1 MNHLKKLKTYPI
13 DLLFVLSYYDKI
25 LFTHPKKMKLVILFM
40 LHVLLLVVL
49 YLAPFIYNN
58 YYFNLFYICLIFA
71 MICGW
76 IIFNG
81 ECWINLWEKKIL
93 NPKYKSG
100 ENLDVNPSIDYITS
114 GIISKLNKNKNV
126 INEDDYIYYKNLRY
140 KIPLLIPFIAFTLFI
155 ITRFKNIKISYKIF
169 SIIIFIILLVI
180 THFKWKSIDKFY
192 K

>member
-1 MNHLKKLKTYPI
+1 MNYLEKYPI
-13 DLLFVLSYYDKI
+13 DLLFVSSYYEKI
-25 LFTHPKKMKLVILFM
+25 LFTHPKKIKLIILFM
-40 LHVLLLVVL
+40 LHVSLLVVL

-58 YYFNLFYICLIFA
+58 YYFNLFYVCLIIA

-93 NPKYKSG
+93 NSNYTNG

-114 GIISKLNKNKNV
+114 GIISKLNKKSI
-126 INEDDYIYYKNLRY
+126 INEDDYIYYKNIRY
-140 KIPLLIPFIAFTLFI
+140 KIPLLIPFIAFTVFI
-155 ITRFKNIKISYKIF
+155 ITRFNNVELSYKIT

-192 K
+192 R

>member
-1 MNHLKKLKTYPI
+1 
-13 DLLFVLSYYDKI
+13 
-25 LFTHPKKMKLVILFM
+25 
-40 LHVLLLVVL
+40 
-49 YLAPFIYNN
+49 
-58 YYFNLFYICLIFA
+58 

-93 NPKYKSG
+93 NSNYKNG

-114 GIISKLNKNKNV
+114 GIISKLNKKNI
-126 INEDDYIYYKNLRY
+126 INEEDYIYYKNIRY
-140 KIPLLIPFIAFTLFI
+140 KIPLLIPFIAFTIFI
-155 ITRFKNIKISYKIF
+155 ITRFNNVKLSYKIT

-192 K
+192 R